1 MFCGRIVMKIMHASV
16 LSLLIL
22 VSGGGMLAQADAKSP
37 EPALALV
44 GILDGSARMMRQTN
58 RFALTEGQSLLPG
71 DIVETSAGAF
81 AQIELPNGDLLGL
94 GENTQ
99 LMLQPRLQHDNAAHA
114 PHVYLLRGWM
124 KITIPEGHG
133 SARAYRLPE
142 LDISTPAAT
151 LVVHREP
158 PEWMVFVETGTAKLQ
173 TRPNGQADATMAAGQ
188 YASGQAEG
196 KLTVARR
203 PDAQFIGS
211 LPRPFMDTLPARAAQ
226 FAGQKIVFKPLGEVV
241 YADVAPWLHA
251 ESDLRA
257 PLLERWRGR
266 VRDQAF
272 RAAVIADLPTH
283 PEWERAVYPERF
295 CPSGARR
302 GPAPDSCTHREGNQP

>member
-1 MFCGRIVMKIMHASV
+1 MKMMHASV

-22 VSGGGMLAQADAKSP
+22 VSGCGLLASAEARSP
-37 EPALALV
+37 DPAPALV
-44 GILDGSARMMRQTN
+44 GILDGSARLMRQTS
-58 RFALTEGQSLLPG
+58 RFALTEGQPLQAG
-71 DIVETSAGAF
+71 DIIETSAGTF
-81 AQIELPNGDLLGL
+81 AQIEWPDGNLLGL

-99 LMLQPRLQHDNAAHA
+99 LLLQPRLPHENPGRT

-124 KITIPEGHG
+124 KITIPESQGK
-133 SARAYRLPE
+133 AVIYRLPE

-158 PEWMVFVETGTAKLQ
+158 PEWMIFVETGSAKLQ
-173 TRPNGQADATMAAGQ
+173 ARQSSQADVTVAAGQ

-196 KLTVARR
+196 KLAVARR
-203 PDAQFIGS
+203 PDAQFISS
-211 LPRPFMDTLPARAAQ
+211 LPRPFMDTLPARAAR
-226 FAGQKIVFKPLGEVV
+226 FAGQKIVVKPLGEVA
-241 YADVAPWLHA
+241 YDDVAPWLRA
-251 ESDLRA
+251 ETGLRQ

-266 VRDQAF
+266 IRDQAF
-272 RAAVIADLPTH
+272 RAAVIANMPAH

-302 GPAPDSCTHREGNQP
+302 GPAPDSCTHREGSQP